1 MQKYLTNLY
10 TLEKHIKELVIND
23 IDDIKDDNG
32 LISEDNLHEFVGNLA
47 ENMCIYTSDC
57 FKIVEIAF
65 FTTEIQHIYSNAN
78 DMSSDDID
86 FDKKI
91 VSMAY
96 WIMHDIIGYI
106 TNEVCKECIEA

>member
-1 MQKYLTNLY
+1 
-10 TLEKHIKELVIND
+10 
-23 IDDIKDDNG
+23 
-32 LISEDNLHEFVGNLA
+32 LHEFVGNLA

-57 FKIVEIAF
+57 FKIVEIAY